1 MIAMRTACG
10 VRRSEHVLCTRRRT
24 AKTFWSGAKLC
35 FGVMALA
42 TSALLF
48 ISLNRAHPVETS
60 ISVLAISLIAA
71 TIYHVVPR
79 RVQTTKAGH
88 LPHA

>member
-24 AKTFWSGAKLC
+24 AKTFWSGAKVC

-48 ISLNRAHPVETS
+48 ISLNRAHPVEVS
-60 ISVLAISLIAA
+60 VSVLAISLIAA
-71 TIYHVVPR
+71 LVYQVVSR
-79 RVQTTKAGH
+79 RRQTTKTDR
-88 LPHA
+88 LPYA